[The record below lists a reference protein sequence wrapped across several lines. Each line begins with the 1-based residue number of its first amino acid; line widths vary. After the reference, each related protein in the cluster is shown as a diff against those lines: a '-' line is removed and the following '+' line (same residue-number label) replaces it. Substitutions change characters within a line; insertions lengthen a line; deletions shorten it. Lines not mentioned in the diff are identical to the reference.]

1 MVRKGVV
8 DAVSGPFLASG
19 APLRPFLGGSVLV
32 TSYLLPIF
40 VRLITLFSFGARR
53 LSAYV
58 HSFFVRSPIYFLVIL
73 SSL

>member
-1 MVRKGVV
+1 MVKTGVV
-8 DAVSGPFLASG
+8 DAVSGPFSAPN

-32 TSYLLPIF
+32 TSYLFPIF

-53 LSAYV
+53 LSAYT

>member
-1 MVRKGVV
+1 MVKTGVV
-8 DAVSGPFLASG
+8 DAVSGPFLVSSG
-19 APLRPFLGGSVLV
+19 PLRPFLGERVLV
-32 TSYLLPIF
+32 TSYLFPIF

>member
-19 APLRPFLGGSVLV
+19 APPRLFLEEVELV
-32 TSYLLPIF
+32 TSYLFPIF
-40 VRLITLFSFGARR
+40 VCLITLFSFGARR
-53 LSAYV
+53 LSAYA